1 MNGSEFFILYFAV
14 RIAIPFGLLVL
25 LGEWMHRKEANY
37 WLK

>member
-14 RIAIPFGLLVL
+14 RIVIPFGLLVL
-25 LGEWMHRKEANY
+25 LGEWMRRREANY